1 MSFSFFLLL
10 NLISSLVFTV
20 YNPVYAA
27 FFLILTFFFS
37 AILIW
42 IFNSSFFALIYII
55 IYVGAI
61 AVLFLFVIMM
71 LEIKII
77 DTSRVYDFNF
87 VKQAVTYLFFSII
100 PFLLAIVVSSQML
113 TDNFLN
119 FEENCNVSFDII
131 FDLQVIGQVI
141 YNYYILCVL
150 LGGLILLVA
159 IIGSITLTL
168 NMDSNKQI
176 KLAGRQLS
184 RSENFLSFF
193 K

>member
-1 MSFSFFLLL
+1 MIISFFLLL
-10 NLISSLVFTV
+10 NLISALVFTV

-27 FFLILTFFFS
+27 FWLIMTFFLS

-77 DTSRVYDFNF
+77 DYFRQYDFNIL
-87 VKQAVTYLFFSII
+87 KQIVLYLIFSLVPFFFSVGISLQI
-100 PFLLAIVVSSQML
+100 L
-113 TDNFLN
+113 TDNFLE
-119 FEENCNVSFDII
+119 FEDNCSVSFDLVI
-131 FDLQVIGQVI
+131 DLQAIGQVL
-141 YNYYILCVL
+141 YNHYILCVL

-159 IIGSITLTL
+159 IVGAIVLTL
-168 NMDSNKQI
+168 NMNINLHNK
-176 KLAGRQLS
+176 LTARQLA

>member
-1 MSFSFFLLL
+1 MIIIFFFL
-10 NLISSLVFTV
+10 NLISALVFTV

-27 FFLILTFFFS
+27 FWLIITFFLS

-77 DTSRVYDFNF
+77 DYLRQYDFNAF
-87 VKQAVTYLFFSII
+87 KQIITYLIFSLVPFFFSVTLSLQM
-100 PFLLAIVVSSQML
+100 FSDNLLE
-113 TDNFLN
+113 
-119 FEENCNVSFDII
+119 FEENCDVSFDLLI
-131 FDLQVIGQVI
+131 DLQAVGQVL
-141 YNYYILCVL
+141 YNHYIFCVL
-150 LGGLILLVA
+150 LGGLVLLVA
-159 IIGSITLTL
+159 IIGAIVLTF
-168 NMDSNKQI
+168 NMNNKAQKKI
-176 KLAGRQLS
+176 AARQLA

>member
-1 MSFSFFLLL
+1 MIISFFFFL
-10 NLISSLVFTV
+10 NLISALVFTV

-27 FFLILTFFFS
+27 FWLIMTFFIS

-61 AVLFLFVIMM
+61 AILFLFVIMM

-77 DTSRVYDFNF
+77 DSFREYDFNIF
-87 VKQAVTYLFFSII
+87 KQMIVYLIFCLVPFFFSVLIS
-100 PFLLAIVVSSQML
+100 LQML
-113 TDNFLN
+113 SDNFLEI
-119 FEENCNVSFDII
+119 EENCSLSFDLII
-131 FDLQVIGQVI
+131 DLQAFGQVL
-141 YNYYILCVL
+141 YNHYILCVL

-159 IIGSITLTL
+159 IIGAIVLTL
-168 NMDSNKQI
+168 NMNSNTKN
-176 KLAGRQLS
+176 KLITRQLA